1 MRSSCRWTALQIGDL
16 DGRSRP
22 NVRGNHAEGI
32 IEPDFIVLAV
42 AFLGFGYAHSIDFER
57 TSARPR
63 SGWMTSVGRD
73 RMRVIGSLEIL
84 GAIWLL
90 LPAATGILSWLTP
103 TAATGLLVVM
113 ALATIF
119 HGRRGELDFPRIVRC
134 VVLGASATLVAYGRF
149 VVAPL

>member
-1 MRSSCRWTALQIGDL
+1 MDPNLLLWIGQI
-16 DGRSRP
+16 
-22 NVRGNHAEGI
+22 A
-32 IEPDFIVLAV
+32 LAV

-63 SGWMTSVGRD
+63 LGWMTSVGRD

-84 GAIWLL
+84 GAFGLV
-90 LPAATGILSWLTP
+90 LPAVTGILAWLTP
-103 TAATGLLVVM
+103 TAAASLLAVT

-119 HGRRGELDFPRIVRC
+119 HWRRGELDSRRIVSS
-134 VVLGASATLVAYGRF
+134 VVLGVIAALVAYGRF